1 MISIA
6 AVKHLE
12 TEEELVIVFLCYSS
26 CLADVLIKSFPMA
39 KRKAIEFLDKI
50 LEESKNKQE
59 EYKEDDKTLKNC
71 ARRGKWKYAVDLFME
86 FEITLLGNHR
96 AICQTSTKVSKLE
109 LHQSKAKMEKCLQ
122 WQWNRKIGL
131 SH

>member
-1 MISIA
+1 MD
-6 AVKHLE
+6 
-12 TEEELVIVFLCYSS
+12 IVFLRYSS
-26 CLADVLIKSFPMA
+26 CLDALIKSFPTE
-39 KRKAIEFLDKI
+39 KRKAIESLEKI
-50 LEESKNKQE
+50 LEESKNKEKQE

-71 ARRGKWKYAVDLFME
+71 ARRSKWKFAVDLFME
-86 FEITLLGNHR
+86 FETTLLGNHR

-109 LHQSKAKMEKCLQ
+109 LHQSKARMEKCLQ